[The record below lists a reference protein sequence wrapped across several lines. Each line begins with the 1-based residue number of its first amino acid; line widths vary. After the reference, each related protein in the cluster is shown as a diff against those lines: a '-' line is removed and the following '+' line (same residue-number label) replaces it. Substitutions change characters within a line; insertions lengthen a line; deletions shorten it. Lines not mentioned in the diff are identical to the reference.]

1 MSRREKNL
9 WIVAG
14 IAIVL
19 YALFPIAWIVSLS
32 FKAAS
37 DISNG
42 QFLPTSATLENYST
56 ILTGSASGLFLPA
69 LRNSF
74 GICLIAT
81 FISCILAMLAAHAIA
96 SSEDSRAG

>member
-19 YALFPIAWIVSLS
+19 ARVFPIAWIVSLS

-37 DISNG
+37 DISNASSCDVGDRRTTRRSHRVG
-42 QFLPTSATLENYST
+42 QW
-56 ILTGSASGLFLPA
+56 LFLPA
-69 LRNSF
+69 LGTRS
-74 GICLIAT
+74 
-81 FISCILAMLAAHAIA
+81 A
-96 SSEDSRAG
+96 SA

>member
-32 FKAAS
+32 FKASA
-37 DISNG
+37 DIANQS
-42 QFLPTSATLENYST
+42 FLPTSPTWEN
-56 ILTGSASGLFLPA
+56 
-69 LRNSF
+69 
-74 GICLIAT
+74 
-81 FISCILAMLAAHAIA
+81 
-96 SSEDSRAG
+96 